1 MKTVKLSTPFWLGDT
16 VYGVLAFSVGEGNK
30 IKYVVKPMEVT
41 AVHYLPIAC
50 NYNRICFVCVTSTD
64 NETGEEYFNTPE
76 FFAKTKES
84 AEELKREWERQLPEW
99 KDDYWK
105 DMFEKHKNDGVL
117 LGGRDFLVEED
128 KTEHEIEAK
137 DDKTA
142 FIVSMDEDGNE
153 IVQDAD
159 ESEYLGD
166 ERSNGKNN

>member
-1 MKTVKLSTPFWLGDT
+1 MKTVKLSTPFWLGDA

-41 AVHYLPIAC
+41 AIHYLPIAC
-50 NYNRICFVCVTSTD
+50 NYNRICFVCVTSAD

-105 DMFEKHKNDGVL
+105 DMFEKHKKDGVF

-128 KTEHEIEAK
+128 KTEHEVEAK
-137 DDKTA
+137 DDNTA
-142 FIVSMDEDGNE
+142 FIVSLDENGNE
-153 IVQDAD
+153 IVRGAD
-159 ESEYLGD
+159 ESECLDGA
-166 ERSNGKNN
+166 E

>member
-16 VYGVLAFSVGEGNK
+16 VYGVLAFSAGEGNK
-30 IKYVVKPMEVT
+30 IKYVVKPMEVA

-50 NYNRICFVCVTSTD
+50 NYNRICFICFTATD
-64 NETGEEYFNTPE
+64 NETGEEYFNTSE
-76 FFAKTKES
+76 FFAITKES

-117 LGGRDFLVEED
+117 LGGRDFLAEED
-128 KTEHEIEAK
+128 KTEHEVEVK

-142 FIVSMDEDGNE
+142 FIVSLDENGNE
-153 IVQDAD
+153 IVQGAD
-159 ESEYLGD
+159 ESECLD
-166 ERSNGKNN
+166 KAEQ

>member
-41 AVHYLPIAC
+41 VVHYLPSAC
-50 NYNRICFVCVTSTD
+50 NYNRICFTAKD
-64 NETGEEYFNTPE
+64 NETGEEYFNTSE

-84 AEELKREWERQLPEW
+84 AEELKREWARQLPEW

-105 DMFEKHKNDGVL
+105 DMFEKHKKDGVF
-117 LGGRDFLVEED
+117 LGGRDFLAEED
-128 KTEHEIEAK
+128 KIEHEVEAK

-142 FIVSMDEDGNE
+142 FIISLDENSNE

-159 ESEYLGD
+159 ETEYLD
-166 ERSNGKNN
+166 SEK

>member
-1 MKTVKLSTPFWLGDT
+1 MKKVKLSTPFWLGDT

-30 IKYVVKPMEVT
+30 IKYVVKPMAVT

-50 NYNRICFVCVTSTD
+50 NYNCICFVCVTSAD

-128 KTEHEIEAK
+128 KTEHEVEAK

-142 FIVSMDEDGNE
+142 FIVSLDEDGNE
-153 IVQDAD
+153 IVQDA
-159 ESEYLGD
+159 EYGN
-166 ERSNGKNN
+166 EHSCYK